1 MIEGAGELRVGGG
14 AVAGG
19 WWLVAGGWGGGGGG
33 GGGGVEWD
41 EGCNGD
47 LWGGGVVRYEKN
59 LRVWN
64 MKCGCMRASTVG
76 CRFA

>member
-41 EGCNGD
+41 EGCKGD
-47 LWGGGVVRYEKN
+47 LWGGGLVRYGFKVGRG
-59 LRVWN
+59 RVRV
-64 MKCGCMRASTVG
+64 CAL
-76 CRFA
+76 